1 MPIVDHRSVHE
12 TPWRPG
18 YRKWDL
24 VGPEIGMSTNLS
36 YSVAQVGTGAP
47 LHVHEDD
54 ELIVVLNGEIEV
66 RIGNETLVVGP
77 EHTVAVPPNVEHGFT
92 VVGGREAELLAFFP
106 VPKPFDRTTY
116 LEGEPP
122 AQSETPW
129 PCDDTE

>member
-1 MPIVDHRSVHE
+1 MPIIDHRSVRE

-24 VGPEIGMSTNLS
+24 VGPEIGMNTNLS

-77 EHTVAVPPNVEHGFT
+77 EHTVAIPPNVEHGFT
-92 VVGGREAELLAFFP
+92 VVGGSAAELLAFFP

-122 AQSETPW
+122 A
-129 PCDDTE
+129 